1 MYFESGADILDAA
14 MDALG
19 LGRVGSLSSAYG
31 APKESDARTLFA
43 YVKNQ
48 EYAHRWPKGQKN
60 QFLGEMTCKAKSA
73 SEGQTSF
80 AS

>member
-48 EYAHRWPKGQKN
+48 EYAHRWSKGSRESISGGNDMQSN
-60 QFLGEMTCKAKSA
+60 IGLRRTDLPPS
-73 SEGQTSF
+73 
-80 AS
+80 